1 MDDQSHINGT
11 LPSEPTD
18 KADAGN
24 HGNKELTAEEE
35 KEETGCEKKRT
46 KQPFMYCSL
55 IVRRPKLMF
64 GKFYFSKSLYCHPTP
79 VWYSV
84 NPCLYNQGQFYGL
97 HTSIFFIMFISLK
110 YLKAIKMHVNPV
122 L

>member
-64 GKFYFSKSLYCHPTP
+64 GKFYFSKSLYCHPTLSLTP
-79 VWYSV
+79 LTLVYVIKGSFMDSIQV
-84 NPCLYNQGQFYGL
+84 FSLLCLFY
-97 HTSIFFIMFISLK
+97 
-110 YLKAIKMHVNPV
+110 
-122 L
+122 

>member
-1 MDDQSHINGT
+1 MDDQSRINGT
-11 LPSEPTD
+11 LASEPTD
-18 KADAGN
+18 TADAGH

-55 IVRRPKLMF
+55 IVRRPNLMF

-79 VWYSV
+79 VSYSIKLTLV
-84 NPCLYNQGQFYGL
+84 CVIKGSFIDSIQVFSLLCLFY
-97 HTSIFFIMFISLK
+97 
-110 YLKAIKMHVNPV
+110 
-122 L
+122 